1 MEKILLIQ
9 ERARAQIRLYKL
21 VEQDILNRMN
31 SNIEQIK
38 LRIFESPGHKSK
50 YRDIK
55 DTLRNMTESQ
65 KMAVIRELMDFY
77 KI

>member
-21 VEQDILNRMN
+21 VEQDILHRMN

-50 YRDIK
+50 YCDIK

-65 KMAVIRELMDFY
+65 KMAVIRELMGFY